1 MVSELNSTENIE
13 NDFIIDNNINEIER
27 EENEVNNIPE
37 ILNHKESEHI
47 EIENHY
53 GVIYKST
60 CIILIIFNLIGI
72 LYFTILFQQIVE
84 YFIIY
89 ICRYND
95 TIYQFVNNHYFLL
108 SLILLICY
116 GYTIFQYCIN

>member
-37 ILNHKESEHI
+37 IFNRKESEHI

-60 CIILIIFNLIGI
+60 CIILIIFI
-72 LYFTILFQQIVE
+72 
-84 YFIIY
+84 
-89 ICRYND
+89 
-95 TIYQFVNNHYFLL
+95 
-108 SLILLICY
+108 
-116 GYTIFQYCIN
+116 

>member
-1 MVSELNSTENIE
+1 MVSELNPTENNE

-60 CIILIIFNLIGI
+60 CIILI
-72 LYFTILFQQIVE
+72 LF
-84 YFIIY
+84 
-89 ICRYND
+89 
-95 TIYQFVNNHYFLL
+95 
-108 SLILLICY
+108 LILI
-116 GYTIFQYCIN
+116 